1 MGRYLVRCAAGTIE
15 GLAIHRYILLDQ
27 YLGLGVQGL
36 AVHRYILLDQY
47 LGLGGCKSILTLW
60 GQYLGLG
67 VVGLAVTQTMHTLF
81 DQNPGMVVDAF
92 GSVSGVG
99 G

>member
-1 MGRYLVRCAAGTIE
+1 MRCAAGTIE
-15 GLAIHRYILLDQ
+15 GLAI
-27 YLGLGVQGL
+27 
-36 AVHRYILLDQY
+36 HRYILLDQY

-60 GQYLGLG
+60 GQYLGFG

-99 G
+99 GWRIGISTIDVGLTLSE